1 MRPAS
6 RQTAAGERRRLS
18 PPPPLP
24 HAAASCR
31 CYSCV
36 ALQPTERSTAASPL
50 AGIAAA
56 HCTLSTSARAAVR
69 MSKKNNLQTRQ
80 RMHAARLES
89 ACRCCFAVNRLNAS
103 MAED

>member
-1 MRPAS
+1 
-6 RQTAAGERRRLS
+6 
-18 PPPPLP
+18 
-24 HAAASCR
+24 
-31 CYSCV
+31 
-36 ALQPTERSTAASPL
+36 
-50 AGIAAA
+50 
-56 HCTLSTSARAAVR
+56 